1 MAAITSGEV
10 VRLCTMGSVD
20 DGKSTLIGRLLHD
33 CRLIL
38 EDQLTAV
45 RDASMRRGWDG
56 LDLSLITD
64 GLRAEREQGITI
76 DVAYR
81 YFATPRRRF
90 ILADTPGHVQYTRN
104 TVTGASTAQVALLL
118 VDAERGIGEQA
129 RRHAFVASLLRVP
142 HLVVCVNKMDK
153 VGWSEGRFAEL
164 REKLARFTSVLSF
177 GEVRFIPISALR
189 GDNVVEESRNMPWY
203 GGGTLLSC
211 IETIEVAADR
221 DLVDVRLPVQFVI
234 RERGTS
240 GAAGRWYAGQLAA
253 GVLRVGDEVAILP
266 SGLRSKVAA
275 LANGRP
281 VDQVVPPMSVRLT
294 LTDDLDISRGDMIVR
309 VTDQPSVLRDLDVVA
324 CSLAPMP
331 LREGT
336 RVVLLHT
343 TRSTPGTVASIRYR
357 IDVNTLE
364 RDPAVSELGFNE
376 IGRLTIR
383 AASPL
388 FYDSYRTNRATGGLI
403 LVDEATNATVA
414 AAMIVDPSDK
424 EESL

>member
-1 MAAITSGEV
+1 
-10 VRLCTMGSVD
+10 
-20 DGKSTLIGRLLHD
+20 
-33 CRLIL
+33 
-38 EDQLTAV
+38 
-45 RDASMRRGWDG
+45 
-56 LDLSLITD
+56 
-64 GLRAEREQGITI
+64 
-76 DVAYR
+76 
-81 YFATPRRRF
+81 
-90 ILADTPGHVQYTRN
+90 
-104 TVTGASTAQVALLL
+104 
-118 VDAERGIGEQA
+118 
-129 RRHAFVASLLRVP
+129 
-142 HLVVCVNKMDK
+142 
-153 VGWSEGRFAEL
+153 
-164 REKLARFTSVLSF
+164 
-177 GEVRFIPISALR
+177 
-189 GDNVVEESRNMPWY
+189 
-203 GGGTLLSC
+203 
-211 IETIEVAADR
+211 
-221 DLVDVRLPVQFVI
+221 
-234 RERGTS
+234 
-240 GAAGRWYAGQLAA
+240 
-253 GVLRVGDEVAILP
+253 
-266 SGLRSKVAA
+266 
-275 LANGRP
+275 
-281 VDQVVPPMSVRLT
+281 VRLT